1 MLPNYKKTEFIRSW
15 FIFGFFCA
23 LYLILGI
30 YLYNIQIKQ
39 RTFFSTLGDKQYTIT
54 VNQTPWRGE
63 IYDRNNNKIALNKES
78 VAAFITPAKM
88 THKEKTY
95 NFLQK
100 HFPASI
106 KMMNKP
112 QYRHFMYIGRR
123 LTPEQIELIE
133 QAQLPDIYF
142 LHEPSRFY
150 PYPSLS
156 TIVGITDID
165 NAGSCG
171 IEQQYNTL
179 LAGTP
184 TTYELEQDARNN
196 HFYFKKE
203 IKKQGAHGQPI
214 TLTIDAILQSKVDKI
229 LVDAMQNLHA
239 KETAAIVINP
249 DNGEIYAMAS
259 APRFDPENTT
269 SVNLEEMRNRV
280 TSLAFETGSVIKIF
294 CALAAFEENV
304 VTLDELI
311 DCQNT
316 KETKIDGIRVR
327 TVLANGVIPFEQ
339 VIEESN
345 NIGTVKVAKRIG
357 KKLYD
362 YYKLVGFGKKT
373 PLTFPGEQSGFVNPP
388 DNWSAY
394 SIYSLSYGY
403 EIRTTLLQLARATSL
418 LVNGGYLI
426 TPTLIKSDE
435 PAKKVGP
442 LVSEYGLD
450 CVNHILEY
458 AVLQG
463 TGKKAQIPGYTVK
476 GKTGT
481 AMLLENGHYKDGK
494 NLYTFIGCVEKD
506 DYKRVICIYVKESK
520 LESYAS
526 VIAAPVFKEI
536 AQATLL
542 HDHQF

>member
-1 MLPNYKKTEFIRSW
+1 MLDYKKTEFIRAW
-15 FIFGFFCA
+15 FVFGFFCA
-23 LYLILGI
+23 LYAVLAI
-30 YLYNIQIKQ
+30 YLYNIQIQ
-39 RTFFSTLGDKQYTIT
+39 QQTFFSKLGDKQYTIT
-54 VNQTPWRGE
+54 VNHTPRRGE
-63 IYDRNNNKIALNKES
+63 IFDRHGNKVALNKDS
-78 VAAFITPAKM
+78 VAAFITPGKM
-88 THKEKTY
+88 HDKEKTTA
-95 NFLQK
+95 FLRQ
-100 HFPASI
+100 HFPAAL
-106 KMMNKP
+106 KMINKP
-112 QYRHFMYIGRR
+112 QYRNFMFIGRR
-123 LTPEQIELIE
+123 LSDEQIKKIE

-142 LHEPSRFY
+142 LDEPSRFY
-150 PYPSLS
+150 PYPGLA
-156 TIVGITDID
+156 TVLGITDIE
-165 NAGSCG
+165 NNGSSG
-171 IEQQYNTL
+171 IERQYNSL

-203 IKKQGAHGQPI
+203 IKKHGSDGQPI
-214 TLTIDAILQSKVDKI
+214 TLTIDALLQSKVDQI
-229 LVDAMQNLHA
+229 LVDALHDLHA
-239 KETAAIVINP
+239 KETAAIVMNP
-249 DNGEIYAMAS
+249 DNGQIYAMAS
-259 APRFDPENTT
+259 VPRFNPDDTAAI
-269 SVNLEEMRNRV
+269 NLEETRNRV

-304 VTLDELI
+304 VTLDEKI
-311 DCQNT
+311 NCENT
-316 KETKIDGIRVR
+316 KETKVDGIRVR

-345 NIGTVKVAKRIG
+345 NIGTVKVAKRVG

-373 PLTFPGEQSGFVNPP
+373 PLAFPGEQSGFVNPP

-426 TPTLIKSDE
+426 TPTLVQEST
-435 PAKKVGP
+435 PGKKVGP
-442 LVSEYGLD
+442 LVSEYALD
-450 CVNHILEY
+450 CINHILEY

-481 AMLLENGHYKDGK
+481 AMLLENGHYKEGK
-494 NLYTFIGCVEKD
+494 NLYTFIGCVEKG

-526 VIAAPVFKEI
+526 VIAAPVFKAI
-536 AQATLL
+536 AQATIM